1 MLGTSAAL
9 LQGFAVRVIQHG
21 LMESGEFYL
30 ISSLRSSLGCL
41 NSRGQRALRY
51 ADLFPASLV

>member
-9 LQGFAVRVIQHG
+9 LQGFAARVIQHG

-30 ISSLRSSLGCL
+30 ISSPRSSLGCL
-41 NSRGQRALRY
+41 NSRGQGALCC

>member
-9 LQGFAVRVIQHG
+9 LQGFAARVIQRG

-41 NSRGQRALRY
+41 NSRGQRALLH